1 MSRYRFAP
9 SPTGFVHV
17 GNLRTAL
24 FNYMLS
30 KQNDNKMVLRIEDT
44 DEERSTREYEDG
56 LIRDLKWAG
65 IEWDEGPDKGG
76 EYAPYRQSERKEIYG
91 EYAKKLIDSKNA
103 YYCFCTKEELEKE
116 EHKNGY
122 SGKCRELDID
132 ESINRVKNG
141 ENAALRFKIPKD
153 ETVIIYD
160 IVRDKVEFDTNLLSD
175 PIIVRT
181 SGVPSYNF
189 SVVVDDYLMKIDV
202 VIRGEDHLSNTA
214 RQVLIYKAFGIKP
227 PKFAHLSMVMG
238 EDNAKL
244 SKRHGSVSVSE
255 FKQNGYLPQAL
266 FNYLALLGWSP
277 KDNKEIFT
285 GDELI
290 KAFSL
295 KRVSKSAAI
304 FDYKKLKWFNR
315 EHIRLLSSK
324 NLYDSVFPFLKQE
337 SVKFEENEKLV
348 EWIGKTAKVLS
359 NYHQVLNEIA
369 KSFKQFSELKI
380 DEKHIKFINSD
391 EPKTVIMSFYEK
403 INKLDSPISF
413 EEVGRITKEIQNET
427 GVKGKSLYHPL
438 RIVLTGKDSGI
449 EFHDLIPIIE
459 IGSTLSIE
467 PKIMNMKNRLEK
479 ALSLLR

>member
-24 FNYMLS
+24 FNFLLS

-44 DEERSTREYEDG
+44 DEERSTREYEEG

-65 IEWDEGPDKGG
+65 INWDEGPDKGG
-76 EYAPYRQSERKEIYG
+76 EFAPYRQSERKEIYG
-91 EYAKKLIDSKNA
+91 EYAKKLIDSGNA
-103 YYCFCTKEELEKE
+103 YYCFCTKEELEGE

-122 SGKCRELDID
+122 SGKCRNLNID
-132 ESINRVKNG
+132 ESVQRVENG
-141 ENAALRFKIPKD
+141 ENAALRFKIPEND
-153 ETVIIYD
+153 TVIIYD

-181 SGVPSYNF
+181 SGVPAYNF

-277 KDNKEIFT
+277 KGDNEIFT
-285 GDELI
+285 KDELI

-324 NLYDSVFPFLKQE
+324 ELYDFLSPFLKLEGIKLEE
-337 SVKFEENEKLV
+337 SEEVV
-348 EWIGKTAKVLS
+348 EWIGKTAKVLL
-359 NYHQVLNEIA
+359 NYHQVLNKIA
-369 KSFKQFSELKI
+369 NAFKQFSNLEIDKEHLKFTNSE
-380 DEKHIKFINSD
+380 DAKKVIK
-391 EPKTVIMSFYEK
+391 TFYEK
-403 INKLDSPISF
+403 IKCLDSPVSF
-413 EEVGRITKEIQNET
+413 DEVGKITKEIQNELN
-427 GVKGKSLYHPL
+427 VKGKALYHPI
-438 RIVLTGKDSGI
+438 RVALTGEDSGI
-449 EFHDLIPIIE
+449 ELHDLIPIIE
-459 IGSTLSIE
+459 IGSTLNIE
-467 PKIMNMKNRLEK
+467 PKILNMKKRLKRLEF
-479 ALSLLR
+479 